1 MNIDQDDDHD
11 DGNGNGHD
19 HAPPAAD
26 PVLIAFT
33 LIDLALNP
41 KAAKAGLK
49 QLVKLDKDIAIAE
62 EKFVNLQS
70 QAAAIETALTARAAA
85 IDAREAAITKREDE
99 FTAAIEEARDHLRGF
114 YNSIAEADRHLR
126 YRILSHADLLH
137 GYNSQLQ
144 DLPDWQQI
152 KNLVPNLPADLPPF
166 EREPASHPRIDSL
179 SDTFSDPNADRHGN
193 IFLGTLSRDV
203 SHKGAA

>member
-1 MNIDQDDDHD
+1 MNIDQDDEDH
-11 DGNGNGHD
+11 GTGNGHD
-19 HAPPAAD
+19 HAPAVAD

-49 QLVKLDKDIAIAE
+49 QLVKLNKDIAIAE

-70 QAAAIETALTARAAA
+70 QAATIETALTARAAA
-85 IDAREAAITKREDE
+85 IDAREAAITKRETE
-99 FTAAIEEARDHLRGF
+99 FAAAIEEARDHLRGF

-137 GYNSQLQ
+137 GYNAQLQ
-144 DLPDWQQI
+144 DLPDWPAI
-152 KNLVPNLPADLPPF
+152 RRLVVGLPDDPAAL
-166 EREPASHPRIDSL
+166 ERNVSHSRIDVL
-179 SDTFSDPNADRHGN
+179 SDTFSDPNADRHGQP
-193 IFLGTLSRDV
+193 FLGSLSR
-203 SHKGAA
+203 SIEHKRDAA